1 MNQGTRSALRMKLA
15 ERIRSRLLAP
25 EGAWAACLRYWLRR
39 AGGLVL
45 PWFFR
50 GDRCECPCCGGHFR
64 RFMTFRTSG
73 WRMENARCPRCGSF
87 QRQRVLWLYLQRET
101 NLLSRPIRVLQ
112 IAPDLA
118 FFLRLSALGNVDYVT
133 GDLQR
138 SPMISRQMDIT
149 QLPFGADRFDLIL
162 CSHVLE
168 HVPDDRRALG
178 ELKRV
183 LRPDGLALLQHP
195 INDIDQTDED
205 PAVVDPDERLRRWGQ
220 ADHVRT
226 YGHDY
231 LQRLAD
237 AGFQAELLAYHDQ
250 LPEATV
256 QRYGLRDQSTT
267 RSQDI
272 AVCRIPP
279 A

>member
-1 MNQGTRSALRMKLA
+1 MELV
-15 ERIRSRLLAP
+15 ERVKSRLLGP
-25 EGAWAACLRYWLRR
+25 EGAWAAYLRYWLRR
-39 AGGLVL
+39 TSGLVL

-50 GDRCECPCCGGHFR
+50 GDERECPCCGGHFR

-73 WRMENARCPRCGSF
+73 WRMEDARCPRCGSF

-101 NLLSRPIRVLQ
+101 GLLSRPIRALQ

-118 FFLRLSALGNVDYVT
+118 FFLRLSAMGDVDYVT

-138 SPMISRQMDIT
+138 SPMISRPMDIT
-149 QLPFGADRFDLIL
+149 RLPFGADNFDLIL

-168 HVPDDRRALG
+168 HVPDDRQALS
-178 ELKRV
+178 ELRRV

-195 INDIDQTDED
+195 IDDIDRTDED
-205 PAVVDPDERLRRWGQ
+205 PAVVDPDQRLRRWGQ

-231 LQRLAD
+231 LQRLID
-237 AGFQAELLAYHDQ
+237 AGFQAELLAYHEQ
-250 LPEATV
+250 LPEAAV
-256 QRYGLRDQSTT
+256 RRYGLRDDSTT

-272 AVCRIPP
+272 AVCRIASAAPTP